1 MDLCR
6 AVRRS
11 AAPGQERGARVA
23 GLLSSVSPH
32 PAPVPDPVAL
42 LSAADADAGRLA
54 DALHDGAL
62 QALVAARY
70 AADAAVR
77 GGDPA
82 AAREAVQEALV
93 ALRRAVWLLRP
104 RGEDD
109 LPGALTELSAQRVAA
124 GGVPLDLEL
133 DRDVAAAL
141 PGAARA
147 AAYRFVQ
154 AVPSGSAVRLTRSG
168 DDAVLSVDGPL
179 LDPAAW
185 SARAAALGGRLA
197 DADAARSSCLLLPL
211 PDTDPE
217 GER

>member
-1 MDLCR
+1 
-6 AVRRS
+6 
-11 AAPGQERGARVA
+11 VA
-23 GLLSSVSPH
+23 DLLSSVTPH
-32 PAPVPDPVAL
+32 PAPVPDPAAL
-42 LSAADADAGRLA
+42 LVAADADADRLA
-54 DALHDGAL
+54 DALHDDAL

-82 AAREAVQEALV
+82 VARDAVQEALV

-104 RGEDD
+104 RGEAD
-109 LPGALTELSAQRVAA
+109 LPGALAELAAHRVAA
-124 GGVPLDLEL
+124 GGPPLDLDL
-133 DRDVAAAL
+133 DDDVAAAL

-154 AVPSGSAVRLTRSG
+154 AVATGSVVRLTRSG
-168 DDAVLSVDGPL
+168 SDAVLSVDGPL
-179 LDPAAW
+179 PDPAAW

-197 DADAARSSCLLLPL
+197 DADAPRSSCLLLPI